1 MDSILIPMMTA
12 VIDCNDEEEGNA
24 SNINSVDD
32 EDMQIIDSDDEEE
45 EEGNHLLT
53 CLATYMV
60 DQILTRSMLTTTK
73 TTLVLNRSRSR
84 QATNLIESHQLKKKS
99 NFRSWKQSLLL

>member
-45 EEGNHLLT
+45 EEGNDEEEEEGNHLLNLS
-53 CLATYMV
+53 CNIHGGSNIYQINV
-60 DQILTRSMLTTTK
+60 DNNKDDIGVKQIK
-73 TTLVLNRSRSR
+73 
-84 QATNLIESHQLKKKS
+84 IETGD
-99 NFRSWKQSLLL
+99 

>member
-32 EDMQIIDSDDEEE
+32 EDMQMIDSDDEEE
-45 EEGNHLLT
+45 EEGNDEEEEEGNHLL
-53 CLATYMV
+53 YMYCNIHGGSDINQINV
-60 DQILTRSMLTTTK
+60 DNNKDDIGVKQIK
-73 TTLVLNRSRSR
+73 
-84 QATNLIESHQLKKKS
+84 IETGD
-99 NFRSWKQSLLL
+99 

>member
-45 EEGNHLLT
+45 EGNDEEEEEGNHLL
-53 CLATYMV
+53 YMYCNIHGGSDINQINV
-60 DQILTRSMLTTTK
+60 DNNKDDIGVKQIKIK
-73 TTLVLNRSRSR
+73 TGD
-84 QATNLIESHQLKKKS
+84 
-99 NFRSWKQSLLL
+99 